1 MEVEM
6 KTFAG
11 TLLRSYGYA
20 LLILGLGLI
29 SSVDAQVQT
38 GRIVGAVTDAQR
50 APVPNAS
57 VTVTDTATNQSVKV
71 ATNERGDF
79 VVTPLN
85 PGVYQV
91 MIAASGFQKT
101 MINRVEVQVG
111 QSVRADAE
119 LTVGAISETVEVN
132 SSAPLLDTESGT
144 LGHVVTNTQIVNL
157 PLNGRSFY
165 ELAKLMPGSASLP
178 GGGNLLRIRANYIS
192 GTAVSGVRG
201 AQTTFMIDGVDT
213 TDHHQGGSLIQ
224 TSVDALQE
232 FKVQQSAYSAEFSN
246 AGGVLNAT
254 TKSGTNSLHGGL
266 FEFLRNDKLD
276 ARNFFA
282 REREVL
288 KRNQFG
294 GVLGGPVFIP
304 KLYDGRNK
312 TFFLASYEGMRERQ
326 GLVFNS
332 IVPTA
337 AMKSGDFSAIRNRIF
352 DPLTTAGGARTQ
364 FANNV
369 IPSNRLS
376 PQALFFAKFFPDPNT
391 STGNFVWAPA
401 RQLDTDQLTLRF
413 DQSLT
418 DKHRLFFRYSYH
430 NQRQNEPNA
439 IPALGYAP
447 LKTIGRNVVGSVSST
462 ISPVWLNEFRFNYL
476 TALLDL
482 QAYLQ
487 GTNVNQSAGIKGFE
501 ETARPGV
508 AGSFPDFNLSGYT
521 SLAGSAFDQR
531 PKTQDLKVYE
541 WTDNLTWI
549 KGSHIIKFGTK
560 IRRWVP
566 LFTDSKQYQGIWTYD
581 ASLTQNPASAAGTG
595 DAFADFLLG
604 FPRQVNR
611 AFPADTFGGQATYS
625 HFYFQDDLKVNDRLS
640 LNLGL
645 RYEYSPFLS
654 GYRGQLGTFDPTQA
668 KPIII
673 AGDSDQI
680 DLAAQFAGPSAYNL
694 FKNLI
699 QTSSQAGLPT
709 SITETDKNQWAPR
722 FGFAWRPFGNKTVSR
737 GGYGLFYEQETST
750 DRVNNNMVPFR
761 LDQTSLNDQ
770 PIPVR
775 TMGDFFLGLP
785 LTNSANPTLG
795 PTYTKLRMGNDQHWN
810 LGIQQELRPNTVVE
824 VDYVGNKGT
833 NLSGFAAVNNPP
845 AGAGSVN
852 SRRPFP
858 QFGPISYFTQD
869 VTSIY
874 HAFQAKLERRLS
886 AGYWYVA
893 SYTFS
898 KSISKQNA
906 VVTGGNFAY
915 ERALTGFDIPHNLAV
930 SWGYELPIGRGK
942 RLLSGASGVTGA
954 LLGGWQLQGI
964 LIVRSGRP
972 FTPTISSDRANIGV
986 GGQRP
991 NRLAS
996 GKLDNPTVEQWFD
1009 LAAFALPAQFTYGNS
1024 GASILREDRFKS
1036 LDFSIFK
1043 QFRITEGSKLQ
1054 FRAEAFNLTNTP
1066 SFNAPNTTVD
1076 TTAGGRV
1083 TSTFSAPRQIQFALK
1098 YNF

>member
-1 MEVEM
+1 M

-11 TLLRSYGYA
+11 SLPRSFGSA
-20 LLILGLGLI
+20 LLVAGLMLI
-29 SSVDAQVQT
+29 TAWTAGAQVQT
-38 GRIVGAVTDAQR
+38 GRIVGAVTDAQG
-50 APVPNAS
+50 APVANAT
-57 VTVTDTATNQSVKV
+57 VTVTDTGTNQSVKV
-71 ATNERGDF
+71 ATNERGDY

-85 PGVYQV
+85 PGIYQV
-91 MIAASGFQKT
+91 LIAASGFQKT
-101 MINRVEVQVG
+101 SINRVEVQVG

-119 LTVGAISETVEVN
+119 LVVGAINETVEVN
-132 SSAPLLDTESGT
+132 STAPLLDTESGT

-165 ELAKLMPGSASLP
+165 ELAKLTPGSASLP

-266 FEFLRNDKLD
+266 FEFLRNEKLD

-294 GVLGGPVFIP
+294 GVVGGPVFIP
-304 KLYDGRNK
+304 KVYDGRNK

-332 IVPTA
+332 NVPTA
-337 AMKSGDFSAIRNRIF
+337 AMKAGDFSAVRNRIF
-352 DPLTTAGGARTQ
+352 DPLTTSGGSRTQ
-364 FANNV
+364 FTNNI

-391 STGNFVWAPA
+391 SAGTFVWAPA
-401 RQLDTDQLTLRF
+401 RRLDTDQLTLRF

-418 DKHRLFFRYSYH
+418 DKHKLFSRYSYH

-439 IPALGYAP
+439 YPGLGYAP
-447 LKTIGRNVVGSVSST
+447 LKTIGKNIVGSLSST
-462 ISPVWLNEFRFNYL
+462 LSPVWLNEFRFNYL
-476 TALLDL
+476 SAVLDL

-487 GTNVNQSAGIKGFE
+487 GTNINQAAGIKGFE

-549 KGSHIIKFGTK
+549 KGRHIIKFGTK

-566 LFTDSKQYQGIWTYD
+566 LFTDSKQYQGVWTYD
-581 ASLTQNPASAAGTG
+581 SSLTQNPASAAGTG

-604 FPRQVNR
+604 YPRQVNR

-625 HFYFQDDLKVNDRLS
+625 HFYFQDDLKVNDRLT

-654 GYRGQLGTFDPTQA
+654 GYKGQLGTFDPTKA

-673 AGDSDQI
+673 ASSSDQI

-694 FKNLI
+694 FRNFI

-709 SITETDKNQWAPR
+709 SITSTDKNQWAPR
-722 FGFAWRPFGNKTVSR
+722 FGFAWRPFGNKTVFR

-750 DRVNNNMVPFR
+750 DRVNNNIVPFR

-775 TMGDFFLGLP
+775 TMSDFFLGQP

-810 LGIQQELRPNTVVE
+810 LGVQQELRPNMVIE

-833 NLSGFAAVNNPP
+833 NLSGVAALNNPP
-845 AGAGSVN
+845 AGAGAVN
-852 SRRPFP
+852 SRRPYP

-886 AGYWYVA
+886 AGYWYLV

-906 VVTGGNFAY
+906 PVTGGNFAY
-915 ERALTGFDIPHNLAV
+915 ERALTGFDIPHNLAA
-930 SWGYELPIGRGK
+930 SWGYELPLGRGK
-942 RLLSGASGVTGA
+942 RLLGGANGVTDA

-972 FTPTISSDRANIGV
+972 FTPTISPDRANIGV

-996 GKLDNPTVEQWFD
+996 GKIDNPTVERWFD
-1009 LAAFALPAQFTYGNS
+1009 LSAFALPTQFAYGNS
-1024 GASILREDRFKS
+1024 GANILREDRFKS

-1043 QFRITEGSKLQ
+1043 NFRITEGSKLQ

-1076 TTAGGRV
+1076 AAAGGRV